1 MITIDGQTFRI
12 GIIKITRKASLNRES
27 HGTTLDG
34 RKHYDALGTYF
45 DYDVT
50 IDTKAINVK
59 EYDRL
64 YEVIT
69 QPVEYHIVTM
79 PYGQDEISF
88 KAMIKTSNDSVPKY
102 TSINIALCPY
112 CLKPSHTIEPD
123 IIDISL
129 SVLIPPESTTI
140 FINILLFCASLKKA
154 FPPSVYFFLVKSD
167 QMLVFFFEK
176 MY

>member
-1 MITIDGQTFRI
+1 MITIDGQTFRV
-12 GIIKITRKASLNRES
+12 GIIKVTRKASLNRES

-50 IDTKAINVK
+50 IDTKAINIK

-88 KAMIKTSNDSVPKY
+88 KAMIKTSNDSIIANY
-102 TSINIALCPY
+102 TNFRRWNGLKITFEAL
-112 CLKPSHTIEPD
+112 EPQK
-123 IIDISL
+123 
-129 SVLIPPESTTI
+129 VVE
-140 FINILLFCASLKKA
+140 
-154 FPPSVYFFLVKSD
+154 
-167 QMLVFFFEK
+167 
-176 MY
+176 

>member
-1 MITIDGQTFRI
+1 MITIDGQSFRI
-12 GIIKITRKASLNRES
+12 GIIKITRKASLNRED

-50 IDTKAINVK
+50 IDTKAINIH

-69 QPVEYHIVTM
+69 QPVEYHMVTM

-88 KAMIKTSNDSVPKY
+88 KASIKTSNDSVIANY
-102 TSINIALCPY
+102 TNFRKWNG
-112 CLKPSHTIEPD
+112 LKITFEAIEPQK
-123 IIDISL
+123 
-129 SVLIPPESTTI
+129 V
-140 FINILLFCASLKKA
+140 
-154 FPPSVYFFLVKSD
+154 V
-167 QMLVFFFEK
+167 Q
-176 MY
+176 

>member
-69 QPVEYHIVTM
+69 KPVEYHIVTM

-88 KAMIKTSNDSVPKY
+88 KAMIKTSNDSVIANY
-102 TSINIALCPY
+102 TNFRRWNGLKITFEAL
-112 CLKPSHTIEPD
+112 EPQK
-123 IIDISL
+123 
-129 SVLIPPESTTI
+129 VVE
-140 FINILLFCASLKKA
+140 
-154 FPPSVYFFLVKSD
+154 
-167 QMLVFFFEK
+167 
-176 MY
+176 

>member
-45 DYDVT
+45 DYDVM

-88 KAMIKTSNDSVPKY
+88 KAMIKTSNDNVIANY
-102 TSINIALCPY
+102 TNFRRWNGLKITFEAL
-112 CLKPSHTIEPD
+112 EPQK
-123 IIDISL
+123 
-129 SVLIPPESTTI
+129 VVE
-140 FINILLFCASLKKA
+140 
-154 FPPSVYFFLVKSD
+154 
-167 QMLVFFFEK
+167 
-176 MY
+176 